1 MVLHLTEVQIRHCLR
16 SRHKLE
22 SMNHQPY
29 LTWIEQQQTS
39 MQQMVTA
46 WANINSGSHNLAG
59 LATVQQAMADAFKCL
74 GGKMT
79 SLPLPPVEQIG
90 DDGRV
95 QQLESGQALQIV
107 KRPDAAKRILLCGH
121 MDTVF
126 PADSPFQ
133 SCRTLDPDT
142 LNGPGVADMKGGIV
156 VMLHAL
162 AALERSPESNSI
174 GWEVLITPDE
184 ETGSHGSASLLAQR
198 AAEADIG
205 MIFEPSMPDGTLAG
219 QRKGSGNFTLV
230 VRGKAAHAGR
240 EPHLGRNAIAAL
252 AQAIAQIDSLNGERP
267 EVTFNVGKIT
277 GGGATNI
284 VPDLAICRFNIRVP
298 DLAAI
303 EWCSQQLD
311 NIVKLLN
318 DKDGITATLKG
329 QFDRQPKP
337 FDDRL
342 ASLFKLLELCG
353 DEIGVA
359 VNHIPTGGCCDGN
372 NLAAAGLP
380 NIDTLG
386 VQGGNIHSEDEYV
399 ILSSLAERAKLSA
412 LFMLKLASGE
422 ADWPTRNRDDAAQGG
437 ASC

>member
-1 MVLHLTEVQIRHCLR
+1 
-16 SRHKLE
+16 
-22 SMNHQPY
+22 
-29 LTWIEQQQTS
+29 
-39 MQQMVTA
+39 MQQMVTD
-46 WANINSGSHNLAG
+46 WANINSGSRNLAG
-59 LATVQQAMADAFKCL
+59 LATIHQAMADAFKCL
-74 GGKMT
+74 GGEMC
-79 SLPLPPVEQIG
+79 SLTLQPVEQIG
-90 DDGRV
+90 DDGAV
-95 QQLESGQALQIV
+95 QQFESGQALQII
-107 KRPDAAKRILLCGH
+107 KRPEAKNRILLCGH

-133 SCRTLDPDT
+133 SCHLLDDDT

-162 AALERSPESNSI
+162 AALERNPDAKSI
-174 GWEVLITPDE
+174 GWEVLLTPDE
-184 ETGSHGSASLLAQR
+184 ETGSHASASLLAQR
-198 AAEADIG
+198 AIEADIG

-252 AQAIAQIDSLNGERP
+252 AQAIEQIDSLNGQRP

-277 GGGATNI
+277 GGGPTNI

-298 DLAAI
+298 NQGAI

-318 DKDGITATLKG
+318 DKDGITATLNG

-337 FDDRL
+337 FDDRQ
-342 ASLFKLLELCG
+342 AALFNLLKSCG
-353 DEIGVA
+353 DEIGLD

-386 VQGGNIHSEDEYV
+386 VQGGNIHSDKEYM
-399 ILSSLAERAKLSA
+399 ILSSLTERTKLST
-412 LFMLKLASGE
+412 LFLLKLASGE
-422 ADWPTRNRDDAAQGG
+422 AAWPTKTDDAAQRGS
-437 ASC
+437 SC